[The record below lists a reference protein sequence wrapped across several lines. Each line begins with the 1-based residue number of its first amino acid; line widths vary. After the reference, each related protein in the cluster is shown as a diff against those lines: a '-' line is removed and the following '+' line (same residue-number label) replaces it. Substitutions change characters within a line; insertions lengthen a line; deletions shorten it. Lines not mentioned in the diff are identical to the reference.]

1 MSGILLS
8 SPHTWVACGVHEDSF
23 VRWLVRCCRMKNKK
37 QQEAKETLKELE
49 HFKHLLQPPTATKP
63 SAVQIR
69 AQEILRQQQEEEAAN
84 AAAAATAGAD
94 GADDSA

>member
-1 MSGILLS
+1 
-8 SPHTWVACGVHEDSF
+8 
-23 VRWLVRCCRMKNKK
+23 MKNKK